1 MVVKELDMRE
11 LPLCTL
17 HIFNFSLSILILQLG
32 KAIDTTVNYYFCL
45 KNYFILFSQKPSLLK
60 SYKLAYLQVKT
71 NVLTHSS
78 RFFFLLFC
86 DFNYPLCCQIGF
98 LTDGVFKGH
107 FVFLSPVLFMVKTSK
122 TILDNS
128 GDSRHPCFTPDLR
141 GKTLSFSQLT
151 IMFDVGISYMILV
164 C

>member
-107 FVFLSPVLFMVKTSK
+107 FVFLFECDIFALFSISNSKFKIVYIGHILFLLESYVLDIPLAV
-122 TILDNS
+122 I
-128 GDSRHPCFTPDLR
+128 
-141 GKTLSFSQLT
+141 
-151 IMFDVGISYMILV
+151 
-164 C
+164 